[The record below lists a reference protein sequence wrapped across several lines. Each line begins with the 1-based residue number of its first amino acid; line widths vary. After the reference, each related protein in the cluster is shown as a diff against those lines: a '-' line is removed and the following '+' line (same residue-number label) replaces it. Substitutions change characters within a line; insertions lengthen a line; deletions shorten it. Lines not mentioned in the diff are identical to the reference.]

1 MKKITKKL
9 TEQCEKEM
17 IENEAKVLYNMYVAT
32 DTLQDMVGKT
42 VEYPG
47 PDNTTN
53 TVIVTEN
60 KCVVKFENGETH
72 TYTNES

>member
-9 TEQCEKEM
+9 TEQCDEEL
-17 IENEAKVLYNMYVAT
+17 IENEAKVLYNMYVAS

-42 VEYPG
+42 VECPG
-47 PDNTTN
+47 IDNTTN
-53 TVIVTEN
+53 TVTVTEN

>member
-9 TEQCEKEM
+9 TEQCEKEL
-17 IENEAKVLYNMYVAT
+17 IENEAKVLYNMYVAS

-42 VEYPG
+42 VECPG

>member
-9 TEQCEKEM
+9 TEQCDKEL
-17 IENEAKVLYNMYVAT
+17 IENEAKVLYNMYVAL

-42 VEYPG
+42 VECPG
-47 PDNTTN
+47 LDNTTN
-53 TVIVTEN
+53 MVTVTESG
-60 KCVVKFENGETH
+60 CVVKFENGETH